1 MKYLKLIQL
10 PEVFLVIF
18 TQYLI
23 KYYLF
28 EPFGIDITL
37 NAFGLFLVSFSSACL
52 VMGSQVITAIFQANS
67 IQINEPDNAIVGK
80 DISEKNAYN
89 FFIVL
94 NVVAVLVGF
103 YLANIIGKPMFAAL
117 FIVVSALTYIHAS
130 FLKNYAVVDTIVLSL
145 LSALSV
151 VALGLFDLLPALTA
165 ENQTSQTTIF
175 SILTDYTLFAFLM
188 VLLLELVN
196 DQKNLNGDY
205 KLKLK
210 SLPIILGKDR
220 TNKII
225 CLFTILPIAAVLY
238 YMYTYLYHNQYALL
252 YVLFLIIAPL
262 LYFMVK
268 IWSANTQKNY
278 KHLAFVLKIILFLSA
293 LSIGLYQYI
302 LL

>member
-37 NAFGLFLVSFSSACL
+37 NGFGLFLVSLSSACL
-52 VMGSQVITAIFQANS
+52 VMGSQVISAIFQAKS
-67 IQINEPDNAIVGK
+67 IQINEPESTIVGK

-94 NVVAVLVGF
+94 NVIAVLIGF
-103 YLANIIGKPMFAAL
+103 YLANIIGKPMFSAL

-130 FLKNYAVVDTIVLSL
+130 FLKNYAFIDNIL
-145 LSALSV
+145 LSILGAFSV
-151 VALGLFDLLPALTA
+151 LALGLFDLLPAITTT
-165 ENQTSQTTIF
+165 NQASQTTIF
-175 SILTDYTLFAFLM
+175 SILIDYTVFAFLM
-188 VLLLELVN
+188 VLLLELIN
-196 DQKNLNGDY
+196 DQKNVNGDY
-205 KLKLK
+205 KIVIKT
-210 SLPIILGKDR
+210 LPIILGKER

-225 CLFTILPIAAVLY
+225 FILSILPIAAVLY

-252 YVLFLIIAPL
+252 YVLLLIVAPL

-268 IWSANTQKNY
+268 IWNASTQKNY
-278 KHLAFVLKIILFLSA
+278 KHLAFILKIILFLSVM
-293 LSIGLYQYI
+293 SIGLYQYI